1 MNERDWD
8 RADGHNEEQIKR
20 ASEKMRWLFHFADPP
35 VSKHLLLQ
43 ARQDVET
50 FRC

>member
-20 ASEKMRWLFHFADPP
+20 ASEKMGFPGGVNLFFHKPALGD
-35 VSKHLLLQ
+35 S
-43 ARQDVET
+43 R
-50 FRC
+50 